1 MKSGDPSTTLD
12 HLIHAALTRGRYN
25 HSRLGLEAK
34 RYALAISKAKAGD
47 LDDDLHEEVFT
58 QAFLHLF
65 QWGPDILTKRS
76 GKSAFRRAV
85 LAAIRA
91 VRATNAPPGER
102 TRKGKSVVLTHKV
115 AADAVGALAAA
126 RSDADEIDDREADDV
141 DIDGVI
147 DPRADEGVRQF
158 EMEHDI
164 EALLAFA
171 PPRVAVALRLIH
183 QYDHQVTTVAAGL
196 GLDRRGFGRLVD
208 RTFEHVR
215 AAAA

>member
-1 MKSGDPSTTLD
+1 MKNGDPSTTLD
-12 HLIHAALTRGRYN
+12 DLIHAALTGGRYN
-25 HSRLGLEAK
+25 HTRLGLEAK
-34 RYALAISKAKAGD
+34 RYALTISKAKAGD
-47 LDDDLHEEVFT
+47 LADDLHEEVFT

-85 LAAIRA
+85 LAAIRT
-91 VRATNAPPGER
+91 VRANNAPPGER

-115 AADAVGALAAA
+115 SADSVGALAAA
-126 RSDADEIDDREADDV
+126 RSDADEMEDRAADDV

-147 DPRADEGVRQF
+147 DPRADAGLRHF
-158 EMEHDI
+158 EAEHDV
-164 EALLAFA
+164 EVVLAFA
-171 PPRVAVALRLIH
+171 PPRVAAALRLIH

-208 RTFEHVR
+208 KTFEHVR

>member
-12 HLIHAALTRGRYN
+12 DLIHAALTGGRYN
-25 HSRLGLEAK
+25 HSRLGLEAR

-47 LDDDLHEEVFT
+47 LADDLHEEIFT
-58 QAFLHLF
+58 QAFVHLF
-65 QWGPDILTKRS
+65 QWGADILTKRS

-85 LAAIRA
+85 LAAIRT
-91 VRATNAPPGER
+91 VRANYAPPGER
-102 TRKGKSVVLTHKV
+102 TRKGKSVVLTHKI
-115 AADAVGALAAA
+115 AADAVGALSAA
-126 RSDADEIDDREADDV
+126 RSDADEVEDRADDDV

-158 EMEHDI
+158 EAEHDVDVV
-164 EALLAFA
+164 LAFA
-171 PPRVAVALRLIH
+171 PSRVTAALRLIH

-196 GLDRRGFGRLVD
+196 GLDRRSFGRLID
-208 RTFEHVR
+208 KTFEHVR